1 MRRLAGRAA
10 YGETTGDVGFEEPD
24 DVVRCELPQRVD
36 ALRNVPFPL
45 LASMVGAFPALFMYT
60 NIISGALWDGDA
72 MRDAKKRARAE
83 ELEKLAREKRARLDK
98 LGPDQR
104 QLKLVQFFATKS

>member
-1 MRRLAGRAA
+1 MFATRTLRAFVEDEA
-10 YGETTGDVGFEEPD
+10 EKAEAAAEVA
-24 DVVRCELPQRVD
+24 VD
-36 ALRNVPFPL
+36 A
-45 LASMVGAFPALFMYT
+45 
-60 NIISGALWDGDA
+60 ALWDGDA

-83 ELEKLAREKRARLDK
+83 ELEKLAREKRARLDE

>member
-1 MRRLAGRAA
+1 MFATRTLRAFVEDEA
-10 YGETTGDVGFEEPD
+10 EKAEAAAE
-24 DVVRCELPQRVD
+24 VVVD
-36 ALRNVPFPL
+36 A
-45 LASMVGAFPALFMYT
+45 
-60 NIISGALWDGDA
+60 ALWDGDA

>member
-1 MRRLAGRAA
+1 MFATRTLRAFVEDEA
-10 YGETTGDVGFEEPD
+10 EKAEAEAEVA
-24 DVVRCELPQRVD
+24 VD
-36 ALRNVPFPL
+36 A
-45 LASMVGAFPALFMYT
+45 
-60 NIISGALWDGDA
+60 ALWDRDA

-83 ELEKLAREKRARLDK
+83 ELEKVAREKRARLDK

>member
-1 MRRLAGRAA
+1 MFATRTLRA
-10 YGETTGDVGFEEPD
+10 
-24 DVVRCELPQRVD
+24 VVEDEAEKAEAAAEVAVD
-36 ALRNVPFPL
+36 A
-45 LASMVGAFPALFMYT
+45 
-60 NIISGALWDGDA
+60 ALWDGDA